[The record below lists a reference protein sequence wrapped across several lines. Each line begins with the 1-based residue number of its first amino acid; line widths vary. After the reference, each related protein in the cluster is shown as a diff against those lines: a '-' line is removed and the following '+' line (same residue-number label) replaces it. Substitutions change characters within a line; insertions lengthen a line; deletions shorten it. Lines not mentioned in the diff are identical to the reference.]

1 MTTDV
6 DIARILARLDNLERR
21 FDRYEVLMSERDQ
34 ELQTILR
41 DIAVTTSQ
49 FSHTADTVRTVELEQ
64 DKAIIEHQD
73 LKNEMKNIKT
83 GFGVVKWFLGLIIP
97 LLLGIAANQFFGV
110 GP

>member
-1 MTTDV
+1 MTSEV

-21 FDRYEVLMSERDQ
+21 FDRYEVMMGERDQ

-49 FSHTADTVRTVELEQ
+49 FSHTSETVRVLEDEQ

-73 LKNEMKNIKT
+73 LKNELRNIKT
-83 GFGVVKWFLGLIIP
+83 GFGVVKWFLGLILP
-97 LLLGIAANQFFGV
+97 LLLGIAANAFFGV
-110 GP
+110 GA